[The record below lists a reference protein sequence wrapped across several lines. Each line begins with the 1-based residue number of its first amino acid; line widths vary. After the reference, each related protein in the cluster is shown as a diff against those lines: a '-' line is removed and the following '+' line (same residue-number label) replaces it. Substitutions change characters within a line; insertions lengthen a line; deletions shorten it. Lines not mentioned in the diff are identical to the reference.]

1 MTQTQPTQT
10 FLRWYLLLVLALP
23 GAGWADDTEGPN
35 RGTLL
40 IAGGGGKQA
49 ARIFRKFVELAG
61 GPNAHIVIVPTAL
74 SSDPNYDYANPGVAG
89 FARKTL
95 MLEHLVVLH
104 THDRRVADSR
114 EFVRPIRRADGVWFA
129 GGRQWRL
136 ADAYLGTRSEKEFH
150 RVLRRGGV
158 IGGSSAGA
166 SIQADFLVRGDS
178 KTNRILIGD
187 HQRGLGFI
195 ENCAI
200 DQHVVKRK
208 RQKGLIR
215 VLADPDRRM
224 LKRFDRQDLLG
235 IGIDED
241 TAIIVRRDTF
251 EVFGKPDAAVLVYDP
266 RTWSASTPDEK
277 KYVTLGLG
285 TRYDIK
291 HRRQLTPTR

>member
-1 MTQTQPTQT
+1 MTRTQPAST
-10 FLRWYLLLVLALP
+10 FLRWYLLLVLTLP

-40 IAGGGGKQA
+40 IAGGGGKQG

-104 THDRRVADSR
+104 THDRELADSR

-129 GGRQWRL
+129 GGRQWRI

-200 DQHVVKRK
+200 DQHVVRRK

-215 VLADPDRRM
+215 VLADPDGRM

-241 TAIIVRRDTF
+241 TAIIVRKDTF
-251 EVFGKPDAAVLVYDP
+251 VVFGKPDAAVLVYDP
-266 RTWSASTPDEK
+266 HTWSASTPDEK

-285 TRYDIK
+285 ARYNIK
-291 HRRQLTPTR
+291 HRRQLKPAR